1 MGCGAFSVMLELMAA
16 IRSLCWLFVLT
27 LRVPDPPDRSI
38 VADRNHSSTCVLIVY
53 HAIKIRLHHM
63 ITRQARAIMLIECL
77 S

>member
-1 MGCGAFSVMLELMAA
+1 MGCLAFSVMLELMAA

-38 VADRNHSSTCVLIVY
+38 VADRNHCSTCVLILY
-53 HAIKIRLHHM
+53 HAKKNRLRHV